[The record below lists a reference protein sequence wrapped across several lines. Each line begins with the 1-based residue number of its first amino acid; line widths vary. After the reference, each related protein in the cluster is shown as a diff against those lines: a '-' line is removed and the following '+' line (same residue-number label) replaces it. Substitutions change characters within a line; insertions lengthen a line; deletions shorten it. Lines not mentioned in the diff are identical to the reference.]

1 MLSAMSSP
9 IMTSHPV
16 GSAGSTDSADPVDS
30 AGGRGAGAG
39 GSGTVH
45 PRIFEAILWGGTV
58 AGILDIS
65 DAIIVSGFFGVSPA
79 RVLQSVAS
87 GLLGRASFGGGIS
100 TAALGLGLHFF
111 IAFTAAAVYVLAS
124 RKLPLLLRRPLVS
137 GAIYGVI
144 VWLVMRQI
152 VIPLSLA
159 TQGRLT
165 LIGVSNALFAHIFC
179 VGIPI
184 ALATKRTASPT
195 WRTLSGRRS

>member
-1 MLSAMSSP
+1 MNSP
-9 IMTSHPV
+9 LTTSH
-16 GSAGSTDSADPVDS
+16 SAGAAEPVDT
-30 AGGRGAGAG
+30 GGG
-39 GSGTVH
+39 VH
-45 PRIFEAILWGGTV
+45 PRILEAILWGGTI

-65 DAIIVSGFFGVSPA
+65 DAIIVSSFYGVAPS

-87 GLLGRASFGGGIS
+87 GLLGRASFSGGMS

-111 IAFTAAAVYVLAS
+111 IAFSAAAVFVLAS
-124 RKLPLLLRRPLVS
+124 LKLPLLRRRPLLS

-184 ALATKRTASPT
+184 ALAAKRTASAT
-195 WRTLSGRRS
+195 WRRTF

>member
-9 IMTSHPV
+9 IMTSHPA
-16 GSAGSTDSADPVDS
+16 GSAGSTDSADPTNEHRD
-30 AGGRGAGAG
+30 G
-39 GSGTVH
+39 GSVGGNVH
-45 PRIFEAILWGGTV
+45 PRMLEAILWGGTV

-124 RKLPLLLRRPLVS
+124 RKLPMLLRRPLVS

-159 TQGRLT
+159 NQGRLT

-195 WRTLSGRRS
+195 WRTISGRRS

>member
-9 IMTSHPV
+9 VMTSPP
-16 GSAGSTDSADPVDS
+16 ADSVDPANPADPADPV
-30 AGGRGAGAG
+30 AGRGAGG
-39 GSGTVH
+39 GVH
-45 PRIFEAILWGGTV
+45 PRILEAILWGGTV

-65 DAIIVSGFFGVSPA
+65 DAIIVSGFYGVSPA

-87 GLLGRASFGGGIS
+87 GVLGRASFGGGIS

-111 IAFTAAAVYVLAS
+111 IAFTVAAIYVLAS
-124 RKLPLLLRRPLVS
+124 LRLPLLLHRPLLC

-144 VWLVMRQI
+144 VWQVMRQ
-152 VIPLSLA
+152 VVVPLSLA

-165 LIGVSNALFAHIFC
+165 LIGLLNGLFAHIVC

-195 WRTLSGRRS
+195 WRQTI

>member
-9 IMTSHPV
+9 IMTSHP
-16 GSAGSTDSADPVDS
+16 ADSSHPADP
-30 AGGRGAGAG
+30 AGERGAGG
-39 GSGTVH
+39 GIH
-45 PRIFEAILWGGTV
+45 PRILEAILWGGTV

-65 DAIIVSGFFGVSPA
+65 DAIIVSGFYGVAPS

-87 GLLGRASFGGGIS
+87 GLLGRASFGGGMS

-111 IAFTAAAVYVLAS
+111 IAFTVATVYVLAS
-124 RKLPLLLRRPLVS
+124 LKLPLLLRRPLLS

-144 VWLVMRQI
+144 VWQVMRQI
-152 VIPLSLA
+152 VVPLSLA

-165 LIGVSNALFAHIFC
+165 LIGLLNGLFAHIVC

-184 ALATKRTASPT
+184 ALAAKRTASPT
-195 WRTLSGRRS
+195 WRQTI